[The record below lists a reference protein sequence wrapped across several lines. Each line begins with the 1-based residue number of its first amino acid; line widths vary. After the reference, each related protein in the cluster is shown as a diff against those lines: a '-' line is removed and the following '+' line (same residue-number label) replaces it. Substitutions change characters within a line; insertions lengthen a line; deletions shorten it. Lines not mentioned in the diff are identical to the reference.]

1 MKRIAILILLV
12 LYSGINASAK
22 ETVTLNSLVKEALGN
37 NPGIKAATAKWE
49 ASTKVPSQEG
59 SLPNPIIGGR
69 FKNVSFSEITLG
81 EDPRSDIQ
89 AFFKQEIPFPGKL
102 SLREKVALE
111 KSESQKW
118 VAEAIKRKII
128 ADLKVAYYNWFFIN
142 KSIAITEENK
152 DLMNNFI
159 KIAEAKYEVGQGIQQ
174 DVFKAQVELSGFI
187 EMLELLNKKNEII
200 EEKIKNILN
209 RSLSSSIGKP
219 EETIKSDVTLSLEE
233 LIEATKERAP
243 ILNASS
249 QLVDSKEQ
257 ALNLARR
264 EYLPDFVVEATYF
277 NRDGGGGDNLDDI
290 WQVGLGIRA
299 PIYFWRKEKFGVD
312 EAALE
317 LREVRENFKS
327 TENNLLFEVKEN
339 YITAKTAEKLI
350 ELYSTGIIPQS
361 TLSLESAISGYQV
374 GDVDFLTLINNF
386 LTLYNF
392 ELEYYEQLTDYEI
405 SLARI
410 EEITGLELINNGK
423 NTFEDSINQKELR
436 REQNEKK

>member
-1 MKRIAILILLV
+1 MKRIAVLILLV
-12 LYSGINASAK
+12 LYPGINASAN
-22 ETVTLNSLVKEALGN
+22 ETVTLNSLVKEALEN

-128 ADLKVAYYNWFFIN
+128 ADLKEAYFDWFFIN
-142 KSIAITEENK
+142 KSIAITEQNK
-152 DLMNNFI
+152 DLLKKFI
-159 KIAEAKYEVGQGIQQ
+159 KIAEAKYEVGLGIQQ
-174 DVFKAQVELSGFI
+174 DVLKAQVELSGFI
-187 EMLELLNKKNEII
+187 KMLELFYKKDAII
-200 EEKIKNILN
+200 EEKIKKILN
-209 RSLSSSIGKP
+209 RSQDSPIGKP
-219 EETIKSDVTLSLEE
+219 EEIRKSDLKMSLEE
-233 LIEATKERAP
+233 LIEATKDIAP
-243 ILNASS
+243 ILNASGK
-249 QLVDSKEQ
+249 LINSKEES
-257 ALNLARR
+257 LNLSRKG
-264 EYLPDFVVEATYF
+264 YLPDFILEATYF
-277 NRDGGGGDNLDDI
+277 NRDGGGGNDLDGI
-290 WQVGLGIRA
+290 WQVGLGIKA
-299 PIYFWRKEKFGVD
+299 PIYFWRKEKYGVE
-312 EAALE
+312 EAILE
-317 LREVRENFKS
+317 LWAAKENFVS
-327 TENNLLFEVKEN
+327 TENKLLFEVKEN

-350 ELYSTGIIPQS
+350 ELYTTGIIPQS

-392 ELEYYEQLTDYEI
+392 ELEYYEQLTDYEK

-410 EEITGLELINNGK
+410 EEITGLDLIK
-423 NTFEDSINQKELR
+423 NDSDMSDGSVNQKEIR
-436 REQNEKK
+436 REQNENN